1 MQAGDAINFVNSWV
15 KNETRGLIKEILSR
29 KSVNESTR
37 LIFTNALYFKGAWSA
52 RFDENRTEDSCSFH
66 LDGGSIKVPFMT
78 NSEKQC
84 VRVFD
89 GFKVLNLPYKQ
100 DTNDQCSFPCTSSSQ
115 MQQTGCQ
122 H

>member
-37 LIFTNALYFKGAWSA
+37 LIFTNALYFKGAWSV

-100 DTNDQCSFPCTSSSQ
+100 DTNDQRSFPCASSSQ